1 MNAVEIE
8 QAVSD
13 LFAAPIDAAEFP
25 YAFLQAFG
33 NKETTL
39 RKLRAGDTNK
49 SDVGG
54 VLQRNNI
61 HLAVAPQGQV
71 NETLA
76 ALRESP
82 ATARHKVKFILAT
95 DGERVEAE
103 ELAKPVSYTH
113 LTLPTSDLV

>member
-13 LFAAPIDAAEFP
+13 LFADPFDPAEFP
-25 YAFLQAFG
+25 YAFLRAFG

-39 RKLRAGDTNK
+39 KKLRTGDTNK
-49 SDVGG
+49 SDLGG

-71 NETLA
+71 TERLA

-82 ATARHKVKFILAT
+82 ATSRHKVKFILAT

-103 ELAKPVSYTH
+103 QLGEGTP
-113 LTLPTSDLV
+113 